1 MICLFAR
8 AYGVEQLCGV
18 CRAVNYGNVYVRA
31 VHVYG
36 GLLYA
41 LKPAHVRVFKPRHIL
56 PRQHVH
62 NRAQRRLHNAA
73 RHAEYYRRARG
84 FAQHIVEL
92 LLRQVHKVQPR
103 LAYHAGKLPRGKVRV
118 HVAIAVPPE
127 LRPRYFKFLSR
138 AGHYAHNVNV
148 ARVKVV
154 LPCKIRLC
162 HRALHL
168 VGTLAGG
175 KIGYKVRIERFAV
188 FYPARA
194 AACYHGQHAAVLYP
208 VQQLR
213 AFFHYGKIRREVHVE
228 YLIRTQAA
236 YGGDHL
242 ARAARAYGHA
252 EFLANRHANSG
263 SGLEHN
269 VFIGVVKRGPY
280 FLCGVLFCKRARG
293 AGGYALA
300 AVDAGHVVKAFA
312 EFGAYL
318 RLKAA
323 VLHAYGK
330 HALCFGA
337 GGHTAAAQYAF
348 VVIPYYARA

>member
-1 MICLFAR
+1 M
-8 AYGVEQLCGV
+8 
-18 CRAVNYGNVYVRA
+18 NYGNFYVRA
-31 VHVYG
+31 VNAYG

-41 LKPAHVRVFKPRHIL
+41 LKPAHIAVFKPRHIL

-73 RHAEYYRRARG
+73 RHAEYNARARG

-127 LRPRYFKFLSR
+127 LRPRNFKFLSR

-154 LPCKIRLC
+154 LLGKVCFC
-162 HRALHL
+162 YRALHL
-168 VGTLAGG
+168 VGAFAGG

-194 AACYHGQHAAVLYP
+194 AACYHGQHAAAVYS
-208 VQQLR
+208 VEQLR
-213 AFFHYGKIRREVHVE
+213 ALLHYGKIRREVNVK
-228 YLIRTQAA
+228 YLIRAKAA
-236 YGGDHL
+236 YCGHHFAG
-242 ARAARAYGHA
+242 AARAYGQA
-252 EFLANRHANSG
+252 EFLANRHADG
-263 SGLEHN
+263 GRGLEHN
-269 VFIGVVKRGPY
+269 VFIGIVQRGPY

-323 VLHAYGK
+323 VLHSYGV

-337 GGHTAAAQYAF
+337 GGHAAAAEYAF
-348 VVIPYYARA
+348 VVIPYYAGA